1 MAGLCLRQDL
11 RHHTL
16 PLNRLLLLLFLVS
29 TLSLPLALAFVLPR
43 FSPRRTPSP
52 WPASRV
58 RAAHLR
64 RLVAAQQRQPP
75 VHQLQLC
82 VRAARTV
89 RRTPHGRLV
98 VSGGRAPLRLRIMLP
113 FMPTRLL
120 ADFGDFT
127 VRRAIS
133 CEDAPARA
141 GRRRSLGAQDALTR
155 LEDRQALGW
164 PRRC

>member
-1 MAGLCLRQDL
+1 MRPDL
-11 RHHTL
+11 RPHTL

-29 TLSLPLALAFVLPR
+29 TLSLPLALAFVLAR

-58 RAAHLR
+58 RAANLR
-64 RLVAAQQRQPP
+64 RLVAAKQRQPP

-89 RRTPHGRLV
+89 RRAPHGRFI
-98 VSGGRAPLRLRIMLP
+98 VSLHICGGTAPLRLRIMLP

-120 ADFGDFT
+120 ADLGDFT